1 MTINKVLIVFKTH
14 LDIGFTDFASVVKQ
28 KYFDV
33 FIPNAIQT
41 ARELKERNA
50 DASFKWTTGSW
61 LIAEYLRI
69 NAGSEKAEALRSA
82 IRSGDIC
89 WHGLPCTTHTEIMT
103 GELFDYGLS
112 LSRKLDA
119 EFGVRTI
126 AAKMTDVPG
135 HTKCIIPQLK
145 KAGIELLH
153 IGVNPAS
160 AVPDVPEIFR
170 WEYRGERITV
180 IYNGEYGN
188 LTPLGDTGTA
198 LYFAHT
204 NDNLGGQTADEVIE
218 TFRTL
223 RAQFPHAELTAANLN
238 DAALVLREIEDA
250 LPVIGDEIGDSWI
263 HGTATD
269 PKKIM
274 QFRAMCRLYADMPEG
289 EDKETLA
296 RGLLM
301 IPEHTWGLDEK
312 THLHDETHFA
322 KEAFRACR
330 ELPNFRKM
338 EASWQE
344 QRQFLYD
351 AVNALSTQWREK
363 ALPLLDAYKRE
374 ETDVSGYTKVLPG
387 ETFAAGPYTL
397 RFNESGAIDFLA
409 VQQRVYADET
419 HLWGLPLY
427 EVFSFDNYVT
437 FHKRYH
443 RIEDDWAWQDFTK
456 IGMENA
462 IDRYANYTPAAEI
475 YARGT
480 EVVVRFT
487 FPEEAYSRFGA
498 PHTAE
503 MKYTFDQDT
512 ILADFAWFGK
522 DANRIAEAIWLGF
535 NPIASD
541 RRICKLYGQ
550 IDPQH
555 VVSRGNRNLHA
566 TDQGVVFGSLSIH
579 PLDSALVSPQKPCVL
594 DYPNVI
600 PTEEE
605 GLYFGLYNNLWG
617 TNFPMW
623 YEEDARF
630 RFRICLHE
638 NESSAP
644 ERKAF

>member
-1 MTINKVLIVFKTH
+1 MEIKKVLIIFKTH

-33 FIPNAIQT
+33 FIPNAIKT
-41 ARELKERNA
+41 AQELKERNA

-61 LIAEYLRI
+61 LISEYLRV
-69 NAGSEKAEALRSA
+69 NDGNEKAEALRQA

-112 LSRKLDA
+112 LSQKLDA
-119 EFGVRTI
+119 EFGVQTI

-135 HTKCIIPQLK
+135 HTKCMIPQLR

-170 WEYRGERITV
+170 WEYQSGDRITV

-188 LTPLGDTGTA
+188 LTPLGNTGVA

-218 TFRTL
+218 TFRAL
-223 RAQFPHAELTAANLN
+223 RERFPHAELTAADLN
-238 DAALVLREIEDA
+238 DAALVLREIEDT

-263 HGTATD
+263 HGTAAD
-269 PKKIM
+269 PKKMM
-274 QFRAMCRLYADMPEG
+274 QFRAMCRLYETMPEG
-289 EDKETLA
+289 EDKQTLA
-296 RGLLM
+296 GGLLM

-312 THLHDETHFA
+312 THLHDDEHFS
-322 KEAFRACR
+322 KEAFGACR
-330 ELPNFRKM
+330 DLPNFRKM
-338 EASWQE
+338 EKSWQE

-351 AVNALSTQWREK
+351 AVNALSPEWQKK
-363 ALPLLDAYKRE
+363 ALPLLDEYKRE
-374 ETDVSGYTKVLPG
+374 ATDIAGFTRVLPG
-387 ETFAAGPYTL
+387 ETCTIDPYTL
-397 RFNESGAIDFLA
+397 RFNASGAIDFLSA
-409 VQQRVYADET
+409 PHGVYADES

-427 EVFSFDNYVT
+427 EVFSYDNYVT

-456 IGMENA
+456 IGMDNA
-462 IDRYANYTPAAEI
+462 IDHYESYTPAAEI
-475 YARGT
+475 YTRGN
-480 EVVVRFT
+480 EVVVKFT
-487 FPEEAYSRFGA
+487 FPAEACSCFGA
-498 PHTAE
+498 PHACE
-503 MKYTFDQDT
+503 MKYLFDKSG
-512 ILADFAWFGK
+512 IHADFAWFGK
-522 DANRIAEAIWLGF
+522 DANLIAEAIWLGF
-535 NPIASD
+535 NPID
-541 RRICKLYGQ
+541 TDLRIYKLYGK

-566 TDQGVVFGSLSIH
+566 TDKGVTFRHLSIQT
-579 PLDSALVSPQKPCVL
+579 PDSALVSPQRPCVL
-594 DYPNVI
+594 DYPNEI
-600 PTEEE
+600 PTQEE
-605 GLYFGLYNNLWG
+605 GVYFGLYNNLWG

-630 RFRICLHE
+630 RFDICF
-638 NESSAP
+638 NEP
-644 ERKAF
+644 KRG